1 MNEKRQILKSWVSEP
16 HLRQWI
22 VAESA
27 TIIDAA
33 VSAAF
38 AAYLNSLP
46 WIGPHLDWQM
56 LRGASLNLADDP
68 DVVAWARQRRIG
80 RHPYALIVYAP
91 SQPGLAASLEA
102 LMRSI
107 DIVTWKAPGP
117 HYMCGCDSL
126 DPLALAFEDFAEYN
140 GIERLIGR

>member
-1 MNEKRQILKSWVSEP
+1 MNENSQISESWINEP
-16 HLRQWI
+16 HVRQWI

-27 TIIDAA
+27 TIVDKA

-38 AAYLNSLP
+38 VAYLNALP
-46 WIGPHLDWQM
+46 WIGPHLDWQT
-56 LRGASLNLADDP
+56 LGGSSLNLADDP
-68 DVVAWARQRRIG
+68 DVLAWAHQHRIG

-102 LMRSI
+102 VMGSI
-107 DIVTWKAPGP
+107 DIITWKAPGP

-126 DPLALAFEDFAEYN
+126 DPLVPIFEDFIEYD
-140 GIERLIGR
+140 GIEHLIGQ